1 MRLAEVLPMKIA
13 IPVCGNRVSTVF
25 DAAEELLMIENN
37 PGAAPV
43 QSRTFWR
50 EDTLIA
56 RAARIRELGAQV
68 LICGALSE
76 VVKRMLEAAGIRVI
90 PFIRGTADEVF
101 EAFCKGKLSR
111 ERFFLP
117 GCAPC
122 EGQGEHHRRHHGHCK
137 TGGKGRP

>member
-13 IPVCGNRVSTVF
+13 LTVYGNRVSTVF
-25 DAAEELLMIENN
+25 DAADELLMIENN
-37 PGAAPV
+37 PGVAPV
-43 QSRTFWR
+43 QSRVFWK
-50 EDTLIA
+50 EDTLFARIA
-56 RAARIRELGAQV
+56 RIKELGAHV

-90 PFIRGTADEVF
+90 PFIRGTVDDVF
-101 EAFCKGKLSR
+101 EAFCKGKLSS

-122 EGQGEHHRRHHGHCK
+122 ERQGERRRRQGAHCK
-137 TGGKGRP
+137 TGGKGEL